1 MKMQRWPTVGF
12 DIGGTNVRAV
22 LLDEDGQLVGTSRRE
37 RPESPDAMVDV
48 TVELTHQLADRIGV
62 SVAAVGIGIAG
73 IVDRSGVV
81 YTSPNIPSLK
91 SFPIRQRVADVLE
104 IPVVADNDAT
114 TATWAEAATG
124 AGRGYDDVLFAALG
138 TGIGGG
144 FVSDG
149 EIRRGAFGFS
159 GEIGHMIVDPSGPKC
174 VCGRVG
180 CWERFGSGTAFGQ
193 LAREHAARGDLP
205 ALVERAGSVEAI
217 RGEHLSA
224 LVVEGEPGALGV
236 LEIFGEHVAVGLN
249 NLVNILDPS
258 IVVIGGGLV
267 DIGEPLIEAIRRGYQ
282 TVMVDHSVRPPLPIV
297 AAQHG
302 GRAGAIGA
310 GLLAG
315 LNDQKVD
322 TGRLESQ

>member
-1 MKMQRWPTVGF
+1 MDRWPTVGF

-22 LLDEDGQLVGTSRRE
+22 LLDDKGELVGTARRG
-37 RPESPDAMVDV
+37 RPEAPDAMVDV
-48 TVELTHQLADRIGV
+48 TVELTQQLAAEHGV
-62 SVAAVGIGIAG
+62 TVAAVGIGIAG
-73 IVDRSGVV
+73 IVDREGVV

-91 SFPIRQRVADVLE
+91 SFPIRQRVADVLG

-159 GEIGHMIVDPSGPKC
+159 GEIGHMIVDPNGPKC

-205 ALVERAGSVEAI
+205 ALVESAGSVEAI
-217 RGEHLSA
+217 RGEHLSS
-224 LVVEGEPGALGV
+224 LVANGEPGAMHV
-236 LEIFGEHVAVGLN
+236 LAIFGEHVAVGLN

-258 IVVIGGGLV
+258 VIVIGGGLV
-267 DIGEPLIEAIRRGYQ
+267 EIGEPLIAAIRTGYAQ
-282 TVMVDHSVRPPLPIV
+282 VMVDHELRPAVPIV
-297 AAQHG
+297 AAEHG

-315 LNDQKVD
+315 LA
-322 TGRLESQ
+322 E